1 MEGLMVHIPGLVGEF
16 VKEQSLRLG
25 QHEFLD
31 MELYSACTLLS
42 FPQQH
47 YLSRLSLNSLFFFSS
62 VKSHDGRLS
71 HFLFQ

>member
-1 MEGLMVHIPGLVGEF
+1 MVHIPGLVGEF
-16 VKEQSLRLG
+16 VKEQSFRMG

-31 MELYSACTLLS
+31 MELYSACTLHR
-42 FPQQH
+42 FPQH